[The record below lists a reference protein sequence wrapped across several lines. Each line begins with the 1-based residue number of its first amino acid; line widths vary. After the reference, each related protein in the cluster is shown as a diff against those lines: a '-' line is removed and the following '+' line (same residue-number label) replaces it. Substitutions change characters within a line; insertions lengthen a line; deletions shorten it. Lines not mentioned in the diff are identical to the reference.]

1 MTDIRRLVL
10 DVLKPHHPS
19 IVELA
24 RRLSV
29 LEGVSGVNCTL
40 EEVDQETESIK
51 ITIEGNAIDFDSAGA
66 GDHPSPGRSS
76 TPSTASPPARS
87 WWRKSRRLRTADS
100 GPGAP
105 RP

>member
-1 MTDIRRLVL
+1 MSDVRRLVL

-29 LEGVSGVNCTL
+29 LDGVSGVNCTL

-51 ITIEGNAIDFDSAGA
+51 ITIEGNAIDYDTLEQAISESGAVIHSVDSVSAGKKLVEEVE
-66 GDHPSPGRSS
+66 
-76 TPSTASPPARS
+76 TPQDR
-87 WWRKSRRLRTADS
+87 
-100 GPGAP
+100 
-105 RP
+105 

>member
-1 MTDIRRLVL
+1 MSDVRRLVL

-51 ITIEGNAIDFDSAGA
+51 ITVEGNAIDFELLEQAISESGAVIHSVDSVSAGKKLVEEVE
-66 GDHPSPGRSS
+66 
-76 TPSTASPPARS
+76 TPQDR
-87 WWRKSRRLRTADS
+87 
-100 GPGAP
+100 
-105 RP
+105 

>member
-51 ITIEGNAIDFDSAGA
+51 ITIEGNAIDFDVLEQAISESGAVIHSVDSVSAGKKLVEEVE
-66 GDHPSPGRSS
+66 
-76 TPSTASPPARS
+76 TPQDR
-87 WWRKSRRLRTADS
+87 
-100 GPGAP
+100 
-105 RP
+105 